1 MKRQIRFGMFESN
14 SSTTHVLYMVSRNVY
29 EKYEQGGYLYDGSD
43 FGWKNKEIAPKKG
56 EIYSREEV
64 IEMIKNNYEY
74 YKPFNED
81 EMDEDEIKDE
91 WNDII
96 WEAEF
101 VSEESIEN
109 QQFETFYDSYRTP
122 SGEEVVAFGYYGYN

>member
-1 MKRQIRFGMFESN
+1 MKRQIRYGMFESN
-14 SSTTHVLYMVSRNVY
+14 SSTTHVLYMVSGDAY
-29 EKYEQGGYLYDGSD
+29 EKYEQGGYLYDGYSI
-43 FGWKNKEIAPKKG
+43 GWKNEEAAPKKG

-64 IEMIKNNYEY
+64 IEMIKNNYKN

-91 WNDII
+91 WDDII

-101 VSEESIEN
+101 VSEEAIEN
-109 QQFETFYDSYRTP
+109 QDFETFYDSYRTP

>member
-1 MKRQIRFGMFESN
+1 MKRQIRYGMFESN
-14 SSTTHVLYMVSRNVY
+14 SSTTHVLYMVSRDAY
-29 EKYEQGGYLYDGSD
+29 EKYEQGGYLYDGYGY
-43 FGWKNKEIAPKKG
+43 GWKNKGTAPKKG

-64 IEMIKNNYEY
+64 IEMIKNNYKDYE
-74 YKPFNED
+74 PFNED

-91 WNDII
+91 WDDII

-101 VSEESIEN
+101 VSEEAIEN
-109 QQFETFYDSYRTP
+109 QDFETFYDSYRTP

>member
-1 MKRQIRFGMFESN
+1 MKRQIRYGMFESN
-14 SSTTHVLYMVSRNVY
+14 SSTTHVLYMVSRDTY
-29 EKYEQGGYLYDGSD
+29 EKFEQGGYLYDGSD
-43 FGWKNKEIAPKKG
+43 FGWKNKEIAPQKG

-81 EMDEDEIKDE
+81 EMDEDEIIDE
-91 WNDII
+91 WDDII
-96 WEAEF
+96 WETEF
-101 VSEESIEN
+101 VSEKSIEN
-109 QQFETFYDSYRTP
+109 QSYESFYDSYRTP

>member
-14 SSTTHVLYMVSRNVY
+14 SSTTHVLYMVSRDAY
-29 EKYEQGGYLYDGSD
+29 EKYEQGGYLYDGSN
-43 FGWKNKEIAPKKG
+43 FGWKNKEIAPQKG

-81 EMDEDEIKDE
+81 ELDEDEIKDE
-91 WNDII
+91 WDDII

-101 VSEESIEN
+101 VSEEAIEN
-109 QQFETFYDSYRTP
+109 QSYESFYDSYRMP

>member
-14 SSTTHVLYMVSRNVY
+14 SSTTHVLYMVSRDAY
-29 EKYEQGGYLYDGSD
+29 EKYEQGGYLYDGSSY
-43 FGWKNKEIAPKKG
+43 GWKNKKAVPKNG

-64 IEMIKNNYEY
+64 IEMIKNNYKDYE
-74 YKPFNED
+74 PFNED

-91 WNDII
+91 WDEII
-96 WEAEF
+96 SGAEF
-101 VSEESIEN
+101 VSEEILEN
-109 QQFETFYDSYRTP
+109 QDFETFYDSYRTP